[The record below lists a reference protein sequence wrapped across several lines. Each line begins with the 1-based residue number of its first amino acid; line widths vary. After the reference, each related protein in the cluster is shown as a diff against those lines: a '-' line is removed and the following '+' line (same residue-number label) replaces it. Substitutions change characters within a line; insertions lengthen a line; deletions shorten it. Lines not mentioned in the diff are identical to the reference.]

1 MARLKFNEVEYPKQ
15 DVEYW
20 VVVDE
25 AESMPHY
32 FKNRTE
38 AEKYADHYGHT
49 IIFKENF
56 N

>member
-1 MARLKFNEVEYPKQ
+1 MPRRKFNEVEYPKQ

-25 AESMPHY
+25 AQSMPHY
-32 FKNRTE
+32 FTNRTD
-38 AEKYADHYGHT
+38 AKNYADYYGHT